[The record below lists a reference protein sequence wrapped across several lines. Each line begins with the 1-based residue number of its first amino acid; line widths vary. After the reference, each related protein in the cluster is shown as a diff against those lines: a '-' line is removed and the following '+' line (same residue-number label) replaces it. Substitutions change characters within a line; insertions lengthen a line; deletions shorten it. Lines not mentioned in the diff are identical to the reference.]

1 MLGIARVAIDEAA
14 ALARGK
20 TATGSSTALWMSP
33 AVQSQIGQAEASLR
47 AARALMFQTLD
58 DVWQW
63 VLSGREVTTAQRAD
77 LLLAATKTA
86 ESTVQVVERMHTLAG
101 TSGIYSGNA
110 IERCFRDIQVVRQ
123 HRFYT
128 ESRYETF
135 GRMYF
140 GLESDYGLVML

>member
-1 MLGIARVAIDEAA
+1 M
-14 ALARGK
+14 
-20 TATGSSTALWMSP
+20 
-33 AVQSQIGQAEASLR
+33 
-47 AARALMFQTLD
+47 
-58 DVWQW
+58 
-63 VLSGREVTTAQRAD
+63 TTTQRAD
-77 LLLAATKTA
+77 LLLAATNA
-86 ESTVQVVERMHTLAG
+86 SESTVRVVERMHTLAG
-101 TSGIYSGNA
+101 TSGIYSGNP

>member
-1 MLGIARVAIDEAA
+1 
-14 ALARGK
+14 
-20 TATGSSTALWMSP
+20 MSP
-33 AVQSQIGQAEASLR
+33 AAQSHIGQAVAALR

-63 VLSGREVTTAQRAD
+63 VLSGRDVTTTQRAD
-77 LLLAATKTA
+77 LLLAATNA
-86 ESTVQVVERMHTLAG
+86 SESSVRVVERMHTMAG
-101 TSGIYSGNA
+101 TTGIYSGNT

-128 ESRYETF
+128 ESRFETF

-140 GLESDYGLVML
+140 GLEPDYGLVML